1 MAEGQER
8 GIYSVEALVK
18 IATGFT
24 LAFLALSCAAAAGQD
39 LPTQDQPPRPTPLI
53 VGSIGL
59 DGTIDKF
66 ENGTKH
72 VVVKAADGI
81 RHVFRLTGRTA
92 VHGANTTA
100 EDVSA
105 GVDVGSHVV
114 VHYVTEGGEKT
125 AVEVDRVGE
134 NGLRALQG
142 VVTYVDR
149 GARTLAVHLAD
160 GSSMTLHLTERA
172 AKDAGRDVKRTDKVV
187 VYYADEGGKHVA
199 HFFEKVT

>member
-1 MAEGQER
+1 M
-8 GIYSVEALVK
+8 K
-18 IATGFT
+18 ISTGFM
-24 LAFLALSCAAAAGQD
+24 LAFLTMSCAAAAGQD
-39 LPTQDQPPRPTPLI
+39 LPTQDQPPRPTPLV

-66 ENGTKH
+66 EKGTER

-92 VHGANTTA
+92 VHGAKTTA

-134 NGLRALQG
+134 NGLQELHG
-142 VVTYVDR
+142 VVTHVDR
-149 GARTLAVHLAD
+149 GAKTLAVRVAD
-160 GSSMTLHLTERA
+160 GSAMTLNLTERA
-172 AKDAGRDVKRTDKVV
+172 AKDAGRDVKRADKVV
-187 VYYADEGGKHVA
+187 VYYADEGGKHIA
-199 HFFEKVT
+199 HFFKKAT